1 MTDRKI
7 SEFPVATAVTAVDI
21 IPVVAGGVNQALTV
35 GVLALNMPNVG
46 NKGITTHSIVA
57 GAVQTLP
64 LTKTVV
70 YLTDIGV
77 NYILPVGNDGQV
89 ITIIAPVAGVVS
101 IVSGYATD
109 ITFSVGGSATLIYST
124 ALTKWTIL
132 SLHNASVEVPA

>member
-7 SEFPVATAVTAVDI
+7 SEFPVATAVAAVDI
-21 IPVVAGGVNQALTV
+21 LPVVSGGVNQALSV
-35 GVLALNMPNVG
+35 GVLALNLPNVG

-77 NYILPVGNDGQV
+77 NYILPVGNDGQI

-101 IVSGYATD
+101 IVNGYTD
-109 ITFSVGGSATLIYST
+109 SISFSVGGSASLIYST
-124 ALTKWTIL
+124 TLNKWTIL
-132 SLHNASVEVPA
+132 SLYQAVDEVPA